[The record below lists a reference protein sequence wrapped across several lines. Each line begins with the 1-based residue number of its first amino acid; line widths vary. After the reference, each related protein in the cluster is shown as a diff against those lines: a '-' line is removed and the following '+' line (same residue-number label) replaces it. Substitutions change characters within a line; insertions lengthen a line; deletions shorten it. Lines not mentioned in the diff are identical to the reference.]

1 MDYYVV
7 IPAAGQGKRMNV
19 GMNKLFIPLNQIPVI
34 IHTLNVFDQDENCKG
49 VILAVNENEVNLFIE
64 LIRKY
69 HIKNVIKIVNGGK
82 ERQNSVYNGLKAV
95 PDEDAIVLIHD
106 GARPFIKP
114 SIIHELVKSASRNKG
129 AIVAV
134 PMKDTIKAAKNNIVE
149 KTVERSSLWS
159 VQTPQAFRL
168 SVILNA
174 HERALEDQFLGTD
187 DSSLVE
193 RLGKK
198 VHIVMGDY
206 ENIKLTTPED
216 LIYGEAILAKK
227 KKGDN

>member
-7 IPAAGQGKRMNV
+7 IPAAGQGKRMNA
-19 GMNKLFIPLNQIPVI
+19 GMNKLFIPLNKIPVI
-34 IHTLNVFDQDENCKG
+34 IHTLNVFDQDKNCKG
-49 VILAVNENEVNLFIE
+49 VILAVNENEVTLFIE

-69 HIKNVIKIVNGGK
+69 HIKNVLKIVNGGK

-106 GARPFIKP
+106 GARPFIKQ
-114 SIIHELVKSASRNKG
+114 SIIHELVNSASRNEG

-134 PMKDTIKAAKNNIVE
+134 PVKDTIKAARNNIVE

-168 SVILNA
+168 SVILDA
-174 HERALEDQFLGTD
+174 HEKALDDQFLGTD

-198 VHIVMGDY
+198 VHIVLGDY

-216 LIYGEAILAKK
+216 LIYGEAILAKY
-227 KKGDN
+227 KKGR

>member
-7 IPAAGQGKRMNV
+7 IPAAGQGKRMNA

-34 IHTLNVFDQDENCKG
+34 IHTLNVFDQDENCRG

-69 HIKNVIKIVNGGK
+69 HIKNVLKIVNGGK

-114 SIIHELVKSASRNKG
+114 SIIHELVKSASRNDG

-174 HERALEDQFLGTD
+174 HERALDDQFLGTD
-187 DSSLVE
+187 DSSLLE

-206 ENIKLTTPED
+206 ENIKITTPED

-227 KKGDN
+227 EKGDN

>member
-7 IPAAGQGKRMNV
+7 IPAAGQGKRMNA
-19 GMNKLFIPLNQIPVI
+19 GINKLFIPLNKIPVI
-34 IHTLNVFDQDENCKG
+34 IHTLSVFDHDENCKG
-49 VILAVNENEVNLFIE
+49 VILVVNENEVNLFIE
-64 LIRKY
+64 LIRKF
-69 HIKNVIKIVNGGK
+69 HIKNVLKIVNGGQ

-106 GARPFIKP
+106 GARPFIKQ
-114 SIIHELVKSASRNKG
+114 SIIHTLVKSASVNDG

-168 SVILNA
+168 SVILDA
-174 HERALEDQFLGTD
+174 HQKAEDDQFLGTD

-198 VHIVMGDY
+198 VHIVVGDY

-216 LIYGEAILAKK
+216 LIFGEAILAKY
-227 KKGDN
+227 KKGR

>member
-174 HERALEDQFLGTD
+174 HERALVDQFLGTD

-227 KKGDN
+227 KKGDK

>member
-1 MDYYVV
+1 MNYYVV
-7 IPAAGQGKRMNV
+7 IPAAGQGKRMNA

-34 IHTLNVFDQDENCKG
+34 IHTLNVFDQDKNCKG

-69 HIKNVIKIVNGGK
+69 YIKNVLKIVNGGK

-95 PDEDAIVLIHD
+95 PDEEAIVLIHD

-114 SIIHELVKSASRNKG
+114 SIIHELVKSASRNEG

-134 PMKDTIKAAKNNIVE
+134 PVKDTIKAAQNNIVE

-168 SVILNA
+168 SVILDA
-174 HERALEDQFLGTD
+174 HKQAHDDHFLGTD

-216 LIYGEAILAKK
+216 LIYGEAILAKNEK
-227 KKGDN
+227 RG

>member
-7 IPAAGQGKRMNV
+7 IPAAGQGKRMNA
-19 GMNKLFIPLNQIPVI
+19 GMNKLFIKLNNIPVI
-34 IHTLNVFDQDENCKG
+34 IHTLNVFEQDHDCKG
-49 VILAVNENEVNLFIE
+49 IVLAVNENEVNYFIE
-64 LIRKY
+64 LIRQY
-69 HIKNVIKIVNGGK
+69 HIKKVIKIVNGGE
-82 ERQNSVYNGLKAV
+82 ERQNSVYNGLKALQ
-95 PDEDAIVLIHD
+95 DEDAIVLIHD
-106 GARPFIKP
+106 GARPFIKT
-114 SIIHELVKSASRNKG
+114 STIQELVQCATRFDS

-134 PMKDTIKAAKNNIVE
+134 PVKDTIKAVHNNIVK

-168 SVILNA
+168 SLIIEA
-174 HERALEDQFLGTD
+174 HQDAENQQFLGTD

-193 RLGKK
+193 RMGKK

-216 LIYGEAILAKK
+216 IMYGEAILAKNE
-227 KKGDN
+227 KKGE